1 MKLKLTPALVIL
13 GLFVFKVSIID
24 GVRNFG
30 HHTNGST
37 RGPSSER
44 SMPLAIR

>member
-1 MKLKLTPALVIL
+1 MKLKLTPTLVIL
-13 GLFVFKVSIID
+13 GLFIFKVGVID

-30 HHTNGST
+30 HHTNGSG

-44 SMPLAIR
+44 SMPVAIR